1 MVRIS
6 KEPRMSELIV
16 EKAGGVLG
24 VTLNRPEALNA
35 FNPPLLTKLTAAVRA
50 ASRDPDVGVVVLSGA
65 GRAFSAGV
73 DLKLLQQMSFEAGR
87 LGGAFDG
94 EAAEAASA
102 IRRCLKPVI
111 AKVHGACFTGALE
124 LALHCDFI
132 FTTVDTK
139 FGDTHAKWGLRPTW
153 GMSQNLARAIGVRRA
168 RELSFTARSFT
179 GADAARWG
187 LANEAL
193 ADKAALDAHVAA
205 RAGEIASG
213 SRGAVS
219 AYKKLYALHEEYR
232 PLEEAL
238 ATEVELEF
246 PEIDDTEKRLK
257 GFGR

>member
-1 MVRIS
+1 
-6 KEPRMSELIV
+6 MSEIIV
-16 EKAGGVLG
+16 EQAGGVLA
-24 VTLNRPEALNA
+24 VTMNRPEALNA
-35 FNPPLLTKLTAAVRA
+35 FNPPLLSKLTAAIRK
-50 ASRDPDVGVVVLSGA
+50 ASSDPAIGVVVLSGA
-65 GRAFSAGV
+65 GKAFSAGV
-73 DLKLLQQMSFEAGR
+73 DLKLLQQMSFDAGR

-102 IRRCLKPVI
+102 IRRCLKPVV

-132 FTTVDTK
+132 FTTADTK

-187 LANEAL
+187 IANEAL
-193 ADKAALDAHVAA
+193 PDKAALDAHVAL
-205 RAGEIASG
+205 RASEIDAG
-213 SRGAVS
+213 SHGAIS
-219 AYKKLYALHEEYR
+219 AYKKLYMLHEENR
-232 PLEEAL
+232 PLEDAL
-238 ATEVELEF
+238 ATEVELDF

>member
-1 MVRIS
+1 MDEV
-6 KEPRMSELIV
+6 LV
-16 EKAGGVLG
+16 EQSDGVLRLI
-24 VTLNRPEALNA
+24 LNRPEALNA
-35 FNPPLLTKLTAAVRA
+35 LNPPLLTKLTAAIRK
-50 ASRDPDVGVVVLSGA
+50 ASDDRGVGVIVLSGA

-73 DLKLLQQMSFEAGR
+73 DLKLLKSMTFEAGR

-94 EAAEAASA
+94 EAAEAARA
-102 IRRCLKPVI
+102 IRRCAKPVI

-124 LALHCDFI
+124 LTLHCDFI
-132 FTTVDTK
+132 FTTADAK

-168 RELSFTARSFT
+168 RELSFTARSFS

-193 ADKAALDAHVAA
+193 ADKPALDAHVAA
-205 RAGEIASG
+205 RAGEIAAG
-213 SRGAVS
+213 SRGAIS
-219 AYKKLYALHEEYR
+219 AYKKLYMLHEENR

-238 ATEVELEF
+238 ATEVELDF
-246 PEIDDTEKRLK
+246 PEIDDTRERLE

>member
-1 MVRIS
+1 
-6 KEPRMSELIV
+6 MSEIIL
-16 EKAGGVLG
+16 ERADGVFA
-24 VTLNRPEALNA
+24 VTMNRPEALNA
-35 FNPPLLTKLTAAVRA
+35 FNPALLTKLTAAIRS
-50 ASRDPDVGVVVLSGA
+50 ASSDPDIGVIVLAGA

-73 DLKLLQQMSFEAGR
+73 DLKLLQSMSFEAGR

-153 GMSQNLARAIGVRRA
+153 GMSQNLARAVGVRRA

-187 LANEAL
+187 IANEAL
-193 ADKAALDAHVAA
+193 ADKGALDAHVAT

-219 AYKKLYALHEEYR
+219 AYKKLYILHEEYR

-246 PEIDDTEKRLK
+246 PEIDDTGARLK